1 MHVLRSVVAVCV
13 LAATSGALA
22 SSEQAGRG
30 DAASEIATL
39 PYKLV
44 EWPTPPTSAAGVPG
58 AWNFIQ
64 VSSVAVTPRGTI
76 LVLHRG
82 AHPILEFDSKGTLL
96 RSWGDGLFSEGKVAA
111 IPQTHWTDDKS
122 HYSAV
127 YGPAG
132 CTACGAHSVR
142 VDPRGN
148 IWVIDA
154 PGHVVYQ
161 LNPEGKEIMRLG
173 TKGSAGTDRSHFN
186 LPTDVAFAPNGDL
199 YVSDGYGSARVVK
212 FSHDGKYLSEWGTRG
227 KGPGQFGLPH
237 NLVVDAQG
245 RYVADRDNQRIEV
258 FDRTVGSESP
268 DRHRGVSGLF
278 ITRTSESDGRSL
290 AEPDGKAVDCPGPR
304 PRGAWSDSQRLRRR
318 LPGATQR
325 RRSKFANHRSAAT
338 SSRRRAAA
346 YYACPAPARAS
357 RPKRDPSFSW

>member
-1 MHVLRSVVAVCV
+1 MYVFLSVLVICV
-13 LAATSGALA
+13 LAATTGERASG
-22 SSEQAGRG
+22 EQAGRG
-30 DAASEIATL
+30 DAAPDIASL
-39 PYKLV
+39 PHKLV
-44 EWPTPPTSAAGVPG
+44 DWPTAPTSAAGVPG

-64 VSSVAVTPRGTI
+64 VSSVAITARGTV

-82 AHPILEFDSKGTLL
+82 AHPILEFDSQGTLL

-111 IPQTHWTDDKS
+111 IPQPHWTDDKS

-142 VDPRGN
+142 VDPQGN

-154 PGHVVYQ
+154 PGHVVYK

-173 TKGSAGTDRSHFN
+173 TKGSSGTGHNNFN

-212 FSHDGKYLSEWGTRG
+212 FSRDGKYLLEWGTRG

-237 NLVVDAQG
+237 NVVVDAQG
-245 RYVADRDNQRIEV
+245 KVYVTDRDNQRIEV
-258 FDRTVGSESP
+258 FDSNGTFLNQWTGTG
-268 DRHRGVSGLF
+268 GVSGLF
-278 ITRTSESDGRSL
+278 ITKDQRIWTGGVLRTL
-290 AEPDGKAVDCPGPR
+290 DGKAVGRLAGPGTA
-304 PRGAWSDSQRLRRR
+304 GAH
-318 LPGATQR
+318 GVTATDAGDVYLAQL
-325 RRSKFANHRSAAT
+325 SGIVQKFV
-338 SSRRRAAA
+338 
-346 YYACPAPARAS
+346 
-357 RPKRDPSFSW
+357 KQ